1 MCKFKKVSVVVL
13 GALLTFL
20 VLTGESCDTAES
32 RRIEKTIESNQ
43 NGGLDRIVYVYDY
56 SGHLLRTY
64 EGRIDI
70 EENDAGTKVLFDY
83 NVNDDEYKRIVLYN
97 ATVIVEEK

>member
-1 MCKFKKVSVVVL
+1 MRKFKKKSVVVL
-13 GALLTFL
+13 GALLAFL
-20 VLTGESCDTAES
+20 VLTGESCDTAER
-32 RRIEKTIESNQ
+32 RRIEKTNESNQ

-56 SGHLLRTY
+56 SGNLLRTY